1 MNYSSIIL
9 SIIVISHNQ
18 QKELQRCVESILAQG
33 IPFAYELIISDDRS
47 TDGTFERAQEYAKK
61 YPHVIQATQCNSDD
75 CNPANNSQRSGW
87 NRCNGYKLATGKYIA
102 HVDADDYF
110 RANSTC
116 LQQQVENLEAHPE
129 CSLCMQ
135 NVWNL
140 VEGDDLESGHP
151 WFEEG
156 LITKGEIIDVQNFI
170 SNNRFIVHTAFV
182 QRRNTQYDPIALY
195 GKRYVDAVITFHH
208 LQFGPIICIDTC
220 DYVYVKYPKSISNT
234 VTQTDDGWILYCLAI
249 YIPIL
254 IPSLRNYF
262 YKGGL
267 SHIYKVIKYA
277 LRQYHLTER
286 NYASIS
292 DLNVY
297 IYKVFN
303 NKLRIVDYARL
314 LFLRAHL
321 WIMIKTKSRSKFQLT
336 LLHLLLTK

>member
-18 QKELQRCVESILAQG
+18 EKELQRCVESILAQG

-47 TDGTFERAQEYAKK
+47 SDGTFELAQEYAQK

-170 SNNRFIVHTAFV
+170 
-182 QRRNTQYDPIALY
+182 Y
-195 GKRYVDAVITFHH
+195 
-208 LQFGPIICIDTC
+208 
-220 DYVYVKYPKSISNT
+220 
-234 VTQTDDGWILYCLAI
+234 
-249 YIPIL
+249 
-254 IPSLRNYF
+254 
-262 YKGGL
+262 
-267 SHIYKVIKYA
+267 
-277 LRQYHLTER
+277 
-286 NYASIS
+286 
-292 DLNVY
+292 
-297 IYKVFN
+297 
-303 NKLRIVDYARL
+303 
-314 LFLRAHL
+314 
-321 WIMIKTKSRSKFQLT
+321 
-336 LLHLLLTK
+336 